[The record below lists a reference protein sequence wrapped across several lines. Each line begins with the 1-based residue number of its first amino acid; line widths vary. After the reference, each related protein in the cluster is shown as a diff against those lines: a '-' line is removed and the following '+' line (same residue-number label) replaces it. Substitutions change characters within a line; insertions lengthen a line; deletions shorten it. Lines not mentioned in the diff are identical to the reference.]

1 MNFIITCQRNLEDK
15 TIEETRKL
23 LDEFGDSD
31 AKISKTQFS
40 GIIQLDTSLD
50 IFDVIKKFRVII
62 DEEPWSI
69 RFCSRIIPIQDVC
82 QSDLKSIKENITV
95 MIPRI
100 KKTQSYR
107 ISIEKRNSKIKS
119 SDLISEVAE
128 LIPNKVSLEKADWEI
143 IIQIMGETTC
153 IGILPKN
160 SIISV
165 SKEKRLSSY

>member
-1 MNFIITCQRNLEDK
+1 M
-15 TIEETRKL
+15 
-23 LDEFGDSD
+23 
-31 AKISKTQFS
+31 
-40 GIIQLDTSLD
+40 
-50 IFDVIKKFRVII
+50 
-62 DEEPWSI
+62 
-69 RFCSRIIPIQDVC
+69 C

-119 SDLISEVAE
+119 SDLISEIAE
-128 LIPNKVSLEKADWEI
+128 LIPNKVSLEQADWEI
-143 IIQIMGETTC
+143 VIQIMGETTC
-153 IGILPKN
+153 IGVLPKN